1 MASPKFI
8 THLFEGVGVEQRST
22 DGYVNA
28 TKLSKAYLAKSG
40 KQREIKQWL
49 LNKDTQEI
57 IEHVSGLVGIPTD
70 RLVVTIKTGP
80 NEHRGTYLHP
90 RISVRFAMWL
100 DKDFGFF
107 VEELVHDFLMGRSA
121 YAEARAHGKISRAI
135 ETRAMQQAG
144 FGEKRHFI
152 NITQAV
158 YLGLFG
164 CTKSKLMEIRG
175 LNDEDSLRDSMTAEE
190 LTMID
195 LLEHRV
201 ASLLK
206 AETFDSYSVLH
217 QRIKTMAAQMRSA
230 LA

>member
-1 MASPKFI
+1 MSSSKFI

-28 TKLSKAYLAKSG
+28 TKLSKAYLSKSG
-40 KQREIKQWL
+40 KRRDPGHWL
-49 LNKDTQEI
+49 ENARTQESIVAISRSTGLPVDRMVI
-57 IEHVSGLVGIPTD
+57 I
-70 RLVVTIKTGP
+70 IKSGP

-90 RISVRFAMWL
+90 DLSVRFAMWL
-100 DKDFGFF
+100 DDDFGLF
-107 VEELVHDFLMGRSA
+107 VERLVRDFLLGRNA
-121 YAEARAHGKISRAI
+121 HAEARAHGKVSRTI

-164 CTKSKLMEIRG
+164 CTKSKLMEVRG
-175 LNDEDSLRDSMTAEE
+175 LNDEDSLRDSLTTEE

-206 AETFDSYSVLH
+206 TETFDSYSALH
-217 QRIKTMAAQMRSA
+217 QRVKTMATQMRSA

>member
-1 MASPKFI
+1 MTATKFI
-8 THLFEGVGVEQRST
+8 THLLEGVGVEQRST

-28 TKLSKAYLAKSG
+28 TKLSKAYLAKTG
-40 KQREIKQWL
+40 KRRDPGHWME
-49 LNKDTQEI
+49 NARTQESI
-57 IEHVSGLVGIPTD
+57 LAVSRSTGFPVD
-70 RLVVTIKTGP
+70 RLVIIIKTGP

-90 RISVRFAMWL
+90 DLSVRFAMWL
-100 DKDFGFF
+100 DDDFGLF
-107 VEELVHDFLMGRSA
+107 VERLVRDHLMGRSA

-152 NITQAV
+152 NITQAI
-158 YLGLFG
+158 YIGLFG
-164 CTKSKLMEIRG
+164 CNKAKLMEIRG

-190 LTMID
+190 LKMID
-195 LLEHRV
+195 LLEQRV